1 MQLIK
6 HRTLS
11 FHNPEDSPIKCKIM
25 AEQDIKMNQFQIVS
39 GAPYVYVEL
48 ADGSQGKI
56 KKSDLLGALFQD
68 RGTFEGDVNEL
79 RTAGMYYV
87 TGNTKNIP
95 SGYYGL
101 MLVFRSGPGIV
112 QIVYSVAG
120 RPSKER
126 VLLSN
131 NGNWDIWSNWD

>member
-1 MQLIK
+1 
-6 HRTLS
+6 
-11 FHNPEDSPIKCKIM
+11 M
-25 AEQDIKMNQFQIVS
+25 AEQDIKMNRFQTVTDASYIY
-39 GAPYVYVEL
+39 AE
-48 ADGSQGKI
+48 AANGSQVKI
-56 KKSDLLGALFQD
+56 KKSDLLGELFQN

-79 RTAGMYYV
+79 RTAGTYYV

-120 RPSKER
+120 RPSMER
-126 VLLSN
+126 VLLFNS
-131 NGNWDIWSNWD
+131 GHWDIWSNWV